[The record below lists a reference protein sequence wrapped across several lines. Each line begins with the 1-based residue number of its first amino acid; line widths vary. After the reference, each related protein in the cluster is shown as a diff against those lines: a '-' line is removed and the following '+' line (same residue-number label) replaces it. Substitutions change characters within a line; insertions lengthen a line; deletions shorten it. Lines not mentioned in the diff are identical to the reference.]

1 MMSIEN
7 LENIKTKDELINV
20 LSKLFSDMIQEYAL
34 EGDTSRINEL
44 WELEEKVESI
54 KKRIKVI
61 K

>member
-1 MMSIEN
+1 MSIEN